1 VKLSQTLENQNV
13 EFKSIW
19 KDDFLKHICAFSN
32 SKGGTLFVGVDD
44 KGTIVGIGNSKKLL
58 EDIPNKAIQF
68 LGVTIA
74 IDVNKEGNKYYLAI
88 FVNPSPSPIAFKG
101 RYYIRSG
108 STVQELSGN
117 DLQHFILKKL
127 GKSYDE
133 LPIESATINDI
144 DALSVRKFIKMA
156 IKINRLSV
164 DAEED
169 ELQTVL
175 FNLKLIGENSKL
187 KNAAIL
193 LFGKNTPHYFS
204 SVSFRI
210 GKFGNNHHD
219 LKFHDVIEGNIFEM
233 PEKVMEILK
242 SKYLTMPIRYEGI
255 KRIEELEYPEEAL
268 REAIL
273 NAIIHRDYTGVHIQL
288 SVYENKIILW
298 NPGSLP
304 SKINIDRLKEKHPSI
319 PKNRLIADIFF
330 KAGYIEAWGR
340 GIHKIVT
347 EFMNAKLPE
356 PIFENYAGGVQ
367 VTLLKDLDKDLDR
380 DLDKDLDKGVLTNN
394 QIQILKEI
402 EKNKDITQMEL
413 SRIIGINDKNIRNN
427 IKKLKDLGLI
437 ERIGNTRTGYWK
449 IIQK

>member
-1 VKLSQTLENQNV
+1 MKLSQTLENQNV

-44 KGTIVGIGNSKKLL
+44 KGTIVGIENSKKLL
-58 EDIPNKAIQF
+58 EDILNKAIQF

-175 FNLKLIGENSKL
+175 FNLKLIGENSNL
-187 KNAAIL
+187 KNAALL

-330 KAGYIEAWGR
+330 KAGYIESWGR

-347 EFMNAKLPE
+347 EFRNAKLPE

-367 VTLLKDLDKDLDR
+367 VTLLKDLDRDLNKDLN
-380 DLDKDLDKGVLTNN
+380 KDFLSTN
-394 QIQILKEI
+394 QISILKEI
-402 EKNKDITQMEL
+402 QKNNKITQHEL
-413 SRIIGINDKNIRNN
+413 AETIGINEKNIRNN
-427 IKKLKDLGLI
+427 IKKIKEMGLLV
-437 ERIGNTRTGYWK
+437 RIGNTRNGYWK
-449 IIQK
+449 VVKN

>member
-1 VKLSQTLENQNV
+1 MGLSQTLENQNV

-19 KDDFLKHICAFSN
+19 KDDYLKHLCAFSN
-32 SKGGTLFVGVDD
+32 SKGGTLLVGVDD
-44 KGTIVGIGNSKKLL
+44 NGTIVGIENSKKLL

-68 LGVTIA
+68 LGVTLA
-74 IDVNKEGNKYYLAI
+74 IDLNRDSNKYYLSI
-88 FVNPSPSPIAFKG
+88 LVNPSPSPISYKG

-108 STVQELSGN
+108 STVQELCGS
-117 DLQHFILKKL
+117 DLQQFILKKL

-133 LPIESATINDI
+133 LPLESATLNDI
-144 DALSVRKFIKMA
+144 DILSVRKFIKMA
-156 IKINRLSV
+156 FKINRLSL

-169 ELQTVL
+169 ELSTIL
-175 FNLKLIGENSKL
+175 YNLKLVDENSKF

-193 LFGKNTPHYFS
+193 LFGKNTPYYFS

-210 GKFGNNHHD
+210 GKFGNSHHD
-219 LKFHDVIEGNIFEM
+219 LKFQDVIEGNIFEM
-233 PEKVMEILK
+233 PEKVMDILK

-255 KRIEELEYPEEAL
+255 QRIEELEYPEEAL

-288 SVYENKIILW
+288 SVYDNKIILW

-304 SKINIDRLKEKHPSI
+304 SEINIDRLKEKHPSI
-319 PKNRLIADIFF
+319 PRNRLIADIFF

-347 EFMNAKLPE
+347 EFLNAKLPE
-356 PIFENYAGGVQ
+356 PLFENYAGGVQ
-367 VTLLKDLDKDLDR
+367 VTLPKDLDKDLDR
-380 DLDKDLDKGVLTNN
+380 DLNKDLDNRALTNN
-394 QIQILKEI
+394 QIQILNEI
-402 EKNKDITQMEL
+402 EKNKDITQIEL
-413 SRIIGINDKNIRNN
+413 SRVIGINDKNIRNN
-427 IKKLKDLGLI
+427 IKKLKELGFI

-449 IIQK
+449 IIEK

>member
-44 KGTIVGIGNSKKLL
+44 KGTIVGIENSKKLL

>member
-44 KGTIVGIGNSKKLL
+44 KGTIVGIENSKKLL
-58 EDIPNKAIQF
+58 EDILNKAIQF

-164 DAEED
+164 DVEED

-175 FNLKLIGENSKL
+175 FNLKLIGENSNL
-187 KNAAIL
+187 KNAALL

-330 KAGYIEAWGR
+330 KAGYIESWGR

-347 EFMNAKLPE
+347 EFRNAKLPE

-367 VTLLKDLDKDLDR
+367 VTLLKDLDRDLNKDLN
-380 DLDKDLDKGVLTNN
+380 KDFLSTN
-394 QIQILKEI
+394 QISILKEI
-402 EKNKDITQMEL
+402 QKNNKITQHEL
-413 SRIIGINDKNIRNN
+413 AETIGINEKNIRNN
-427 IKKLKDLGLI
+427 IKKIKEMGLLV
-437 ERIGNTRTGYWK
+437 RIGNTRNGYWK
-449 IIQK
+449 VVKN

>member
-1 VKLSQTLENQNV
+1 MGLSQTLENQNV

-19 KDDFLKHICAFSN
+19 KDDYLKHLCAFSN
-32 SKGGTLFVGVDD
+32 SKGGTLLVGVDD
-44 KGTIVGIGNSKKLL
+44 NGTIVGIENSKKLL

-68 LGVTIA
+68 LGVTLA
-74 IDVNKEGNKYYLAI
+74 IDLNRDSNKYYLSI
-88 FVNPSPSPIAFKG
+88 LVNPSPSPISYKG

-108 STVQELSGN
+108 STVQELCGS
-117 DLQHFILKKL
+117 DLQQFILKKL

-133 LPIESATINDI
+133 LPLESATLNDI
-144 DALSVRKFIKMA
+144 DILSVRKFIKMA
-156 IKINRLSV
+156 FKINRLSL

-169 ELQTVL
+169 ELSTIL
-175 FNLKLIGENSKL
+175 YNLKLVDENSKF

-210 GKFGNNHHD
+210 GKFGNSHHD
-219 LKFHDVIEGNIFEM
+219 LKFQDVIEGNIFEM
-233 PEKVMEILK
+233 PEKVMDILK

-255 KRIEELEYPEEAL
+255 QRIEELEYPEEAL

-288 SVYENKIILW
+288 SVYDNKIILW

-304 SKINIDRLKEKHPSI
+304 SEINIDRLKEKHPSI
-319 PKNRLIADIFF
+319 PRNRLIADIFF

-347 EFMNAKLPE
+347 EFLNAKLPE
-356 PIFENYAGGVQ
+356 PLFENYAGGVQ
-367 VTLLKDLDKDLDR
+367 VTLPKDLDKDLDR
-380 DLDKDLDKGVLTNN
+380 DLNKDLDNRALTNN
-394 QIQILKEI
+394 QIQILNEI
-402 EKNKDITQMEL
+402 EKNKDITQIEL
-413 SRIIGINDKNIRNN
+413 SRVIGINDKNIRNN
-427 IKKLKDLGLI
+427 IKKLKELGFI

-449 IIQK
+449 IIEK

>member
-1 VKLSQTLENQNV
+1 MKLSQTLENQNV

-44 KGTIVGIGNSKKLL
+44 KGTIVGIENSKKLL
-58 EDIPNKAIQF
+58 EDILNKAIQF

-164 DAEED
+164 DVEED

-175 FNLKLIGENSKL
+175 FNLKLIGENSNL
-187 KNAAIL
+187 KNAALL

-330 KAGYIEAWGR
+330 KAGYIESWGR

-347 EFMNAKLPE
+347 EFRNAKLPE

-367 VTLLKDLDKDLDR
+367 VTLLKDLDR
-380 DLDKDLDKGVLTNN
+380 DLNKDFLSTN
-394 QIQILKEI
+394 QISILKEI
-402 EKNKDITQMEL
+402 QKNNKITQHEL
-413 SRIIGINDKNIRNN
+413 AETIGINEKNIRNN
-427 IKKLKDLGLI
+427 IKKIKEMGLLV
-437 ERIGNTRTGYWK
+437 RIGNTRNGYWK
-449 IIQK
+449 VVKN

>member
-44 KGTIVGIGNSKKLL
+44 KGTIVGIENSKKLL

-367 VTLLKDLDKDLDR
+367 VTLLKDLDRDLDR
-380 DLDKDLDKGVLTNN
+380 DLDKDLDRGVLTNN

>member
-1 VKLSQTLENQNV
+1 MKLSQTLENQNV

-44 KGTIVGIGNSKKLL
+44 KGTIVGIENSKKLL

>member
-1 VKLSQTLENQNV
+1 
-13 EFKSIW
+13 
-19 KDDFLKHICAFSN
+19 
-32 SKGGTLFVGVDD
+32 
-44 KGTIVGIGNSKKLL
+44 
-58 EDIPNKAIQF
+58 
-68 LGVTIA
+68 
-74 IDVNKEGNKYYLAI
+74 
-88 FVNPSPSPIAFKG
+88 
-101 RYYIRSG
+101 
-108 STVQELSGN
+108 
-117 DLQHFILKKL
+117 
-127 GKSYDE
+127 
-133 LPIESATINDI
+133 
-144 DALSVRKFIKMA
+144 
-156 IKINRLSV
+156 
-164 DAEED
+164 
-169 ELQTVL
+169 
-175 FNLKLIGENSKL
+175 
-187 KNAAIL
+187 
-193 LFGKNTPHYFS
+193 
-204 SVSFRI
+204 
-210 GKFGNNHHD
+210 
-219 LKFHDVIEGNIFEM
+219 
-233 PEKVMEILK
+233 MEILK

-255 KRIEELEYPEEAL
+255 KRMEELEYPEEAL

-347 EFMNAKLPE
+347 EFRNAKLPE

-380 DLDKDLDKGVLTNN
+380 DLDRDLDKGVLTNN

-402 EKNKDITQMEL
+402 EKNKGITQMEL

>member
-367 VTLLKDLDKDLDR
+367 VTLLKDLDRDLDR
-380 DLDKDLDKGVLTNN
+380 DLDKDLDRGVLTNN

>member
-1 VKLSQTLENQNV
+1 M
-13 EFKSIW
+13 
-19 KDDFLKHICAFSN
+19 
-32 SKGGTLFVGVDD
+32 FVGVDD
-44 KGTIVGIGNSKKLL
+44 KGTIVGIENSKKLL

-175 FNLKLIGENSKL
+175 FNLKLIGENSNL

-255 KRIEELEYPEEAL
+255 KRIEELEYPE
-268 REAIL
+268 
-273 NAIIHRDYTGVHIQL
+273 
-288 SVYENKIILW
+288 
-298 NPGSLP
+298 
-304 SKINIDRLKEKHPSI
+304 
-319 PKNRLIADIFF
+319 
-330 KAGYIEAWGR
+330 
-340 GIHKIVT
+340 
-347 EFMNAKLPE
+347 
-356 PIFENYAGGVQ
+356 
-367 VTLLKDLDKDLDR
+367 
-380 DLDKDLDKGVLTNN
+380 
-394 QIQILKEI
+394 
-402 EKNKDITQMEL
+402 
-413 SRIIGINDKNIRNN
+413 
-427 IKKLKDLGLI
+427 
-437 ERIGNTRTGYWK
+437 
-449 IIQK
+449 

>member
-1 VKLSQTLENQNV
+1 MKLSQTLENQNV

-44 KGTIVGIGNSKKLL
+44 KGTIVGIENSKKLL

-367 VTLLKDLDKDLDR
+367 VTLLKDLDRDLDR